1 MIMINVEE
9 PAKGFIRITD
19 ENYDPGKYDIVER
32 FLRNLDYLMIVD
44 FKINFNV
51 ELILH
56 ESQLYVSPNNKESN
70 FLESLK
76 SIEDIKNTLESI
88 KDREVSYSFELLVMK
103 EGDFE

>member
-1 MIMINVEE
+1 MINVEE
-9 PAKGFIRITD
+9 PVKGFLRITD

-51 ELILH
+51 ELIINTQ
-56 ESQLYVSPNNKESN
+56 QLYVFPKGESSN

-76 SIEDIKNTLESI
+76 NIENI
-88 KDREVSYSFELLVMK
+88 KDEIEVIQDRDVTYSFELLVMK
-103 EGDFE
+103 EGVYDY

>member
-1 MIMINVEE
+1 MINVEE
-9 PAKGFIRITD
+9 PVKGFLRITD

-51 ELILH
+51 EVIITTQ
-56 ESQLYVSPNNKESN
+56 QLYVFSYNKESN

-76 SIEDIKNTLESI
+76 NIEDIKNTLESI

-103 EGDFE
+103 EGAYD